1 MSESNRKFE
10 IREAKT
16 EIELLNC
23 YPVLKIL
30 RPHLKYIEEY
40 IERVNRQQSKG
51 YRLFY
56 IADSDKVLIVIGFT
70 LRERLLSGKTIY
82 LEDFCAL
89 NWTIHEELGPLL
101 INWIISYAKESHCDN
116 ILTESTF
123 TRHEVHRFYLN
134 HGFKITA
141 HHFSLPLIGK
151 KVPTTSELKETA
163 T

>member
-1 MSESNRKFE
+1 MTESSKKFE
-10 IREAKT
+10 IREAKN
-16 EIELLNC
+16 EIDILNC

-30 RPHLKYIEEY
+30 RPHLKYVEEY
-40 IERVNRQQSKG
+40 IERVNRQHAKG

-56 IADSDKVLIVIGFT
+56 IADSEKVLIVIGFT
-70 LRERLLSGKTIY
+70 IRERLLSGKTVY

-101 INWIISYAKESHCDN
+101 INWLLSYAKEAHCDN
-116 ILTESTF
+116 IVTESAF
-123 TRHEVHRFYLN
+123 TRYEIHRFYLN

-151 KVPTTSELKETA
+151 KVPSTSALQESSS
-163 T
+163 